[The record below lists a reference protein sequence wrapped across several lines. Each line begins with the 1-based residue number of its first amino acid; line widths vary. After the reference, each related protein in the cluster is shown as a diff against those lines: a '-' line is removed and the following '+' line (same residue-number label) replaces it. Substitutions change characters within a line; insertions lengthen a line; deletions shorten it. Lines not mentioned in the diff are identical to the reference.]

1 MMQGKQ
7 PFKQDRDGLPD
18 AIIEE
23 RRFFEMYGSGKTD
36 TPAGWNTPENWKE
49 LDEIPEGK
57 TFGFAIGNN
66 SDYLLIDFDH
76 MKQGGQNLQ
85 WMIDIFTRLQS
96 VCKTYYEISVSGEG
110 LHMICNLGEYAD
122 TFGRESN
129 SYESIIVQMDPVE
142 YSKLPEDEQKKIPK
156 VEFWYHVN
164 GRYVYLT
171 GKHREL
177 IQVAKDANAAAIF
190 HELLKIREE
199 FHEQYG
205 KTPSAN
211 ESKPGRARFEISE
224 QDQRRILDALPY
236 ISASS
241 RETWVTVGIALSN
254 CGFSFE
260 VWDKWSQYAD
270 QRGGILCDKYDPKE
284 TPKIW
289 KSFKNT
295 RSNWND
301 GTIIRLARMNG
312 FEQGRAATDRN
323 QQGRGRNTFRPP
335 DDTDVGQALV
345 FRDVYGDRVRYS
357 KPTDFLVY
365 DGIKWDED
373 PVKAQKLAQD
383 LTDSQL
389 KEAREKLT
397 AANAELMSAA
407 AEGNDEARKAAEAEV
422 QKQRDY
428 FKYVLKR
435 RMDGA
440 IKHALT
446 QVQPMVQIRIEDLD
460 ANPYLLN
467 TPGGAVDLR
476 TGTIRPNS
484 PHDYCTKTTAVAPS
498 PKGAELFAD
507 FLNAL
512 TGGDIELIEYLQIMA
527 GMCAIGQVKQEKLI
541 IAYGGGGN
549 GKSTYFNLLF
559 YVFGDYAGTLS
570 AEALTTGRS
579 KDKGAELAELRGKRL
594 VIAAELEEGTR
605 MDTAMVK
612 KLCSTDPIHAEKKFK
627 DPFHFIPSHTAV
639 LYTNHLP
646 KVGTTD
652 AGTWDRLAI
661 IPFTQR
667 FRGSDGEVK
676 NYAEHLFRKCGG
688 AVLTWVIEGAMKFI
702 QQDYNIEEPLC
713 VREAIG
719 NYQDENDWLK
729 HFVEECCDTGAN
741 LKAPAGALYAKYK
754 AYCEESGEWIRS
766 QQEFKT
772 TMERAGYESKKGT
785 GGRRY
790 FMGII
795 ERRHFEAVPKG
806 EKTAFEDRA

>member
-1 MMQGKQ
+1 
-7 PFKQDRDGLPD
+7 
-18 AIIEE
+18 
-23 RRFFEMYGSGKTD
+23 MYGSGKTD
-36 TPAGWNTPENWKE
+36 TPTGWNIPENWKD

-66 SDYLLIDFDH
+66 SDYVLIDFDH
-76 MKQGGQNLQ
+76 MKQGGRIVP
-85 WMIDIFTRLQS
+85 WMLNVFNRLQS
-96 VCKTYYEISVSGEG
+96 VCKTYYERSISGEG
-110 LHMICNLGEYAD
+110 LHMICDLGEYAD

-129 SYESIIVQMDPVE
+129 SYESIIIQMDPEE
-142 YSKLPEDEQKKIPK
+142 YSKLSTEERDKVPK
-156 VEFWYHVN
+156 VEFWFHVN

-171 GKHREL
+171 GQHKEL
-177 IQVAKDANAAAIF
+177 IQVARDENAAAIF

-199 FHEQYG
+199 FREQYS
-205 KTPSAN
+205 KAPSAN
-211 ESKPGRARFEISE
+211 ESKTGRARFEISE
-224 QDQRRILDALPY
+224 SDRNRILEALPY

-241 RETWVTVGIALSN
+241 RETWITVGIALSN
-254 CGFSFE
+254 CGFPFE
-260 VWDKWSQYAD
+260 VWDGWSQYAD
-270 QRGGILCDKYDPKE
+270 QRGGILCDKYDTKE

-312 FEQGRAATDRN
+312 FEQFRDATAKD
-323 QQGRGRNTFRPP
+323 QTGRGRNTFRPP

-345 FRDVYGDRVRYS
+345 FRDIYGDQVRYS

-383 LTDSQL
+383 LTDRQL
-389 KEAREKLT
+389 KEARAKLT
-397 AANAELMSAA
+397 AANVKLMNAA
-407 AEGNDEARKAAEAEV
+407 VEDSEEEKKAAQAEV
-422 QKQRDY
+422 AECMRY

-440 IKHALT
+440 IKHTLT
-446 QVQPMVQIRIEDLD
+446 QVQSMVQIRIEDLD
-460 ANPYLLN
+460 ADPYLLN

-484 PHDYCTKTTAVAPS
+484 PQDYCTKATAVAPS
-498 PKGAELFAD
+498 SEGANLFMD
-507 FLNAL
+507 FLDKL
-512 TGGDIELIEYLQIMA
+512 TGGNADLIEYLQITA
-527 GMCAIGQVKQEKLI
+527 GMCAIGQVKQEKLL
-541 IAYGGGGN
+541 IAYGEGGN

-570 AEALTTGRS
+570 AESLTTGRN

-667 FRGSDGEVK
+667 FRGSDGEIK
-676 NYAEHLFRKCGG
+676 NYAEHLFRECGG
-688 AVLTWVIEGAMKFI
+688 AVLTWIIEGAMKFI
-702 QQDYNIEEPLC
+702 QQDYAIEEPLC

-719 NYQDENDWLK
+719 SYQEENDWLR
-729 HFVEECCDTGAN
+729 HFIDDCCNTGAN

-754 AYCEESGEWIRS
+754 DYCEDGGEWIRS

-772 TMERAGYESKKGT
+772 AMERAGYESKKGT

-795 ERRHFEAVPKG
+795 ERRNFEAVPSG
-806 EKTAFEDRA
+806 EKTPFKDRA